1 MARRR
6 GGRGFSRQVRRK
18 FVWARSFGTGIV
30 AAGDVGLTVDLLEDF
45 KAALGSDILGCTV
58 MRIRGEYLLDQ
69 GPVAESE
76 SQIAVV
82 GIRTFTEPL
91 DATEELPLTT
101 PHADWMSYEP
111 LTTVHHPGD
120 TANYKVNRRVI
131 DVKSSRKM
139 EELGEGLGLF
149 VEHNTVGVAAGFTWA
164 LSIGLKLP

>member
-1 MARRR
+1 
-6 GGRGFSRQVRRK
+6 
-18 FVWARSFGTGIV
+18 
-30 AAGDVGLTVDLLEDF
+30 
-45 KAALGSDILGCTV
+45 

-69 GPVAESE
+69 GPVADSE

-82 GIRTFTEPL
+82 GIRTFSEPL

-111 LTTVHHPGD
+111 LISVNHPGD
-120 TANYKVNRRVI
+120 TANYKVSRRVI